1 MSTGRQLPEE
11 TSRLSANDGTAQIA
25 LALDTAC
32 RDLAIPADVRLLLAA
47 ARDALRSASNDAE
60 TARLRYHALFDAVPD
75 PVSILDERG
84 IVLDLN
90 KAGMSA
96 YRRPREEIIGQPIEV
111 LNPDLPKGHLGPV
124 WDTINRGRTYVIE
137 VTNMRADGTRFPV
150 EVHSAGF
157 QHEGRTCLVG
167 VARDLSSRQEAVLR

>member
-1 MSTGRQLPEE
+1 M
-11 TSRLSANDGTAQIA
+11 A
-25 LALDTAC
+25 
-32 RDLAIPADVRLLLAA
+32 
-47 ARDALRSASNDAE
+47 
-60 TARLRYHALFDAVPD
+60 
-75 PVSILDERG
+75 
-84 IVLDLN
+84 
-90 KAGMSA
+90 A

-157 QHEGRTCLVG
+157 QHDGRKCLVA
-167 VARDLSSRQEAVLR
+167 VARDLSGSHDAELRYRELTIGRASWRERVCPDVEIAVGAVSSQTKKNKHKEY

>member
-1 MSTGRQLPEE
+1 M
-11 TSRLSANDGTAQIA
+11 A
-25 LALDTAC
+25 
-32 RDLAIPADVRLLLAA
+32 
-47 ARDALRSASNDAE
+47 
-60 TARLRYHALFDAVPD
+60 
-75 PVSILDERG
+75 
-84 IVLDLN
+84 
-90 KAGMSA
+90 A

-157 QHEGRTCLVG
+157 QHDGRKCLVA
-167 VARDLSSRQEAVLR
+167 VARALRGRHAAALRHRELLAVGDTGNGVQADHPNLPHGHTRARRL